1 VRPPVVLLILD
12 EFPVDTLTRPG
23 GQIDADRYPGF
34 AALARTS
41 TWFRGGHAV
50 YDSTTKAVPAILDG
64 RSPRAGSAPGYAG
77 HPNSIFTLL
86 AGLGYDVVA
95 DESVSPLCPPAVCP
109 DEAESKHDV
118 LAELREAQRPVRLR
132 GWIDSIRP
140 RERPTLYVH
149 HALLPHEPWIYLPSG
164 RPVRPPGI
172 DPIGAINRP
181 NGFGNRDLTDHNEL
195 RHLLQV
201 GFVDREVGAL
211 VRHLRQVR
219 LLRRALVIVVADH
232 GYAFEVGVKDRRK
245 VTASNVA
252 QIAPV
257 PFFVKVPGQ
266 ERGRVSDAL
275 VANFDVVPTVADVLG
290 VRVPWRHESRSA
302 FSEARDDVP
311 GIRIPTRDF
320 GDVIEIDRDELERR
334 RALIRLERAQRYG
347 TGLES
352 RLFLGDPWASAY
364 RIGPHPEL
372 IGRAVPRE
380 GSGAPSGLRAAPAN
394 AGLLAD
400 VSSTAPVFPSRFT
413 GQIEGGGRG
422 TDRGLA
428 VAVNGRIW
436 AVGRSFHLEDQRP
449 EYFSLLVPDRALHA
463 GHNKAELFEVQHG
476 ELLSLGRW

>member
-1 VRPPVVLLILD
+1 MLLILD

-34 AALARTS
+34 ASLARTS

-64 RSPRAGSAPGYAG
+64 RSPRKGSQPGYAG
-77 HPNSIFTLL
+77 HPDSIFTLL
-86 AGLGYDVVA
+86 AGLGYGVVA

-109 DEAESKHDV
+109 DEAESPRDV
-118 LAELREAQRPVRLR
+118 LAELREAERPVRLR

-140 RERPTLYVH
+140 RDRPTLYVH

-181 NGFGNRDLTDHNEL
+181 NGFGDPDLTDHNQL

-211 VRHLRQVR
+211 VRHLRAVHM
-219 LLRRALVIVVADH
+219 LRRALVIVVADH

-245 VTASNVA
+245 VTASNVD

-257 PFFVKVPGQ
+257 PFFVKTPGQ
-266 ERGRVSDAL
+266 EHGRVSDAL
-275 VANFDVVPTVADVLG
+275 VANFDVVPTVAEVLG
-290 VRVPWRHESRSA
+290 VGVPWRHESRSV
-302 FSEARDDVP
+302 FSEAREDVDRV
-311 GIRIPTRDF
+311 RIPTRDF
-320 GDVIEIDRDELERR
+320 RDVIEIGRHDLERR
-334 RALIRLERAQRYG
+334 RELIRLRRAQRYG

-352 RLFLGDPWASAY
+352 RLFLGDAWASAY

-372 IGRAVPRE
+372 IGRVPPR
-380 GSGAPSGLRAAPAN
+380 GSGARPSSLRARPVN

-400 VSSTAPVFPSRFT
+400 VSATSPVFPARLT
-413 GQIEGGGRG
+413 GQIEGGGDTGR
-422 TDRGLA
+422 DLA

-449 EYFSLLVPDRALHA
+449 EYFSLMVPDRALHA
-463 GHNKAELFEVQHG
+463 GRNSAELLEVQHG
-476 ELLSLGRW
+476 ELVSLGRW

>member
-1 VRPPVVLLILD
+1 MRPPVVLLIVD
-12 EFPVDTLTRPG
+12 ELPVDTLTRPG

-34 AALARTS
+34 ASLARTS

-64 RSPRAGSAPGYAG
+64 KSPRAGTEPGYAG
-77 HPNSIFTLL
+77 HPDNIFTLL
-86 AGLGYDVVA
+86 AGLGYEVIA

-109 DEAESKHDV
+109 DQAESTQHV
-118 LAELREAQRPVRLR
+118 LAELRAAERPVRLR
-132 GWIDSIRP
+132 AWIDSIRP

-181 NGFGNRDLTDHNEL
+181 NGFGNRDLTAHNQL

-201 GFVDREVGAL
+201 GFVDREVGEL
-211 VRHLRQVR
+211 VRHLRGVQ

-232 GYAFEVGVKDRRK
+232 GYAFEVGVRDRRK
-245 VTASNVA
+245 VTASNVD

-257 PFFVKVPGQ
+257 PFFVKTPGQ

-290 VRVPWRHESRSA
+290 VRVPWRHKSRSA
-302 FSEARDDVP
+302 FSEAREDVQRM
-311 GIRIPTRDF
+311 RITTRDL
-320 GDVIEIDRDELERR
+320 GDVIEIDRDELEHR
-334 RALIRLERAQRYG
+334 RALIRLQRAQRYG

-352 RLFLGDPWASAY
+352 RLFLGDAWASAY

-372 IGRAVPRE
+372 IGRYARSETGAVR
-380 GSGAPSGLRAAPAN
+380 SGLRAAPAN
-394 AGLLAD
+394 AALLAN
-400 VSSTAPVFPSRFT
+400 VTSTAPVFPARLT
-413 GQIEGGGRG
+413 GQIEGGGG
-422 TDRGLA
+422 TDRDLT

-436 AVGRSFHLEDQRP
+436 AVGRSFHLENQRP
-449 EYFSLLVPDRALHA
+449 EYFSLMVPDRALR
-463 GHNKAELFEVQHG
+463 GGRNEAELFEVQSG
-476 ELLSLGRW
+476 ELTSLGRW